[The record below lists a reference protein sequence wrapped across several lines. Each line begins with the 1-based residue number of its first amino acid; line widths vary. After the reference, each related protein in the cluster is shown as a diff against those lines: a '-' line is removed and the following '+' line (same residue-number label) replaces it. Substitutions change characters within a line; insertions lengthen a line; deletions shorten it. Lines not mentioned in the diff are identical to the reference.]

1 MTDSGHAIIV
11 IAVMGLAV
19 LATRIVPVLVFGR
32 GEKVPEFI
40 LYLGRVVP
48 YTAMGLL
55 IVYCLRDMPVLEA
68 PHGLPEIIALAVV
81 TGTYLWRRNTIFSV
95 VIGTALYMFL
105 VQSVYTCFSCS
116 RSSDRFTLNGCPGRY
131 GETD

>member
-1 MTDSGHAIIV
+1 MTDYRHAMIV
-11 IAVMGLAV
+11 IAGMGLAV
-19 LATRIVPVLVFGR
+19 LATRIVPVLIFGR

-55 IVYCLRDMPVLEA
+55 IVYCLRDVPVLDA
-68 PHGLPEIIALAVV
+68 PHGLPEILSLAVV
-81 TGTYLWRRNTIFSV
+81 TVTYLWKRNTILSV

-105 VQSVYTCFSCS
+105 VQSVF
-116 RSSDRFTLNGCPGRY
+116 
-131 GETD
+131 

>member
-1 MTDSGHAIIV
+1 MTDTRHAMTV

-19 LATRIVPVLVFGR
+19 LATRIVPVLIFGR
-32 GEKVPEFI
+32 GEKVPEFV

-68 PHGLPEIIALAVV
+68 PHGLPELIALAAV
-81 TGTYLWRRNTIFSV
+81 TVTYLWKRNTIFSV
-95 VIGTALYMFL
+95 VIGTVLYMFL
-105 VQSVYTCFSCS
+105 VQSVF
-116 RSSDRFTLNGCPGRY
+116 
-131 GETD
+131 

>member
-1 MTDSGHAIIV
+1 MTDHRHAMIV

-19 LATRIVPVLVFGR
+19 LATRIVPVLIFGR

-68 PHGLPEIIALAVV
+68 PHGLPEIISLAVV
-81 TGTYLWRRNTIFSV
+81 TGTYLWKRNTIMSV

-105 VQSVYTCFSCS
+105 VQSIF
-116 RSSDRFTLNGCPGRY
+116 
-131 GETD
+131 

>member
-1 MTDSGHAIIV
+1 MTDHRHAMIV

-19 LATRIVPVLVFGR
+19 LATRIVPVLIFGR

-55 IVYCLRDMPVLEA
+55 IVYCLRDMPLLEA
-68 PHGLPEIIALAVV
+68 PHGLPEIISLAVV
-81 TGTYLWRRNTIFSV
+81 TGTYRWKRNTILSV
-95 VIGTALYMFL
+95 VAGTALYML
-105 VQSVYTCFSCS
+105 LLQSIF
-116 RSSDRFTLNGCPGRY
+116 
-131 GETD
+131 

>member
-1 MTDSGHAIIV
+1 MTDYGHAMIV
-11 IAVMGLAV
+11 ILVMGLAV
-19 LATRIVPVLVFGR
+19 LATRIVPVLIFGR

-55 IVYCLRDMPVLEA
+55 IVYCLRDVPVFDA
-68 PHGLPEIIALAVV
+68 SHGLPELIALAVV
-81 TGTYLWRRNTIFSV
+81 AVSYIWKRNTIFSV

-105 VQSVYTCFSCS
+105 VQSVF
-116 RSSDRFTLNGCPGRY
+116 
-131 GETD
+131 